1 MLRSMF
7 AAVSGLRNHQTMM
20 DVIGNNI
27 SNVNT
32 TGFKS
37 SSVVFEDLLSQ
48 MIKGA
53 GGPQNGIGGS
63 HPAQVGIGSKVGAIM
78 NSFTQ
83 GSLQQTGKNTDLAI
97 QGDGFFIVDLGGQ
110 QLYSRAG
117 AFSFDTDGKLVTPD
131 GAFVQGWTTDP
142 TTGLIDRNKA
152 VNSIILPPGSPI
164 APRATS
170 SIDLGGNLPNP
181 GATPTPGPIPT
192 AIPAYDQLGNAV
204 DVSFK
209 FTVNAGAW

>member
-63 HPAQVGIGSKVGAIM
+63 NPAQVGIGSKVGAIM

-97 QGDGFFIVDLGGQ
+97 QGDGFFIVDNGGGQ
-110 QLYSRAG
+110 QLYTRAG
-117 AFSFDTDGKLVTPD
+117 AFSFDTDGRLVTPD
-131 GAFVQGWTTDP
+131 GMFVQGWSTDP
-142 TTGLIDRNKA
+142 TT
-152 VNSIILPPGSPI
+152 
-164 APRATS
+164 
-170 SIDLGGNLPNP
+170 
-181 GATPTPGPIPT
+181 
-192 AIPAYDQLGNAV
+192 
-204 DVSFK
+204 
-209 FTVNAGAW
+209 